1 MGDEIKVYLP
11 RMVQPVLQLF
21 MQDTSE
27 QKLSTQKVGVV
38 KVWARL
44 GLDETWIGCGLGQMW
59 VWLRWLGG
67 GDGDVEIWVKLGV
80 AKAGLACCTRWK
92 GLFSVIYTHTLIYTH
107 THLCTCTYTH
117 TYTDA
122 GCFAAMWCQSR

>member
-38 KVWARL
+38 KVWVRP
-44 GLDETWIGCGLGQMW
+44 GVDETWIGCGLGQM
-59 VWLRWLGG
+59 
-67 GDGDVEIWVKLGV
+67 
-80 AKAGLACCTRWK
+80 
-92 GLFSVIYTHTLIYTH
+92 
-107 THLCTCTYTH
+107 
-117 TYTDA
+117 
-122 GCFAAMWCQSR
+122 